1 MTDEIAQYKLDLD
14 NDGDFDFNSFFRDK
28 EKFFDVLSQNNNQNA
43 ININNNNN
51 NNNNNSI
58 KANKH
63 KNRKIDPS
71 KSKET
76 CQPNTSNAADSVVDP
91 AELYE
96 LVDRLE
102 ESDID
107 LTDHFNKSNSK
118 RKILSNNNLKSK
130 KLFHKNKSAEIGV
143 LNTDEQAAAAA
154 APVMNQPRTTKEKR
168 SKSKYDDKKGMH
180 LIDDSLENINL
191 IDTKVDCS
199 LANDSIKTIFDS
211 ENEEIPLV
219 GTSSKK
225 SSSYHKK
232 KSSHSSITLLN
243 QKIKNQSTPPL
254 KTANSSNNQQLASA
268 VSTTNP
274 TAAVTAV
281 STAFTSNSVD
291 IVPRHVG
298 EENEG
303 FNETNF

>member
-14 NDGDFDFNSFFRDK
+14 NDGDFDFNYFFRDK
-28 EKFFDVLSQNNNQNA
+28 EKFFDILAQNNNTNA
-43 ININNNNN
+43 FNI

-58 KANKH
+58 KPTKQKENK
-63 KNRKIDPS
+63 KDLS

-76 CQPNTSNAADSVVDP
+76 RQPSTSTTTAAVIDP
-91 AELYE
+91 VEAYE
-96 LVDRLE
+96 LPDRLD
-102 ESDID
+102 ESDVD
-107 LTDHFNKSNSK
+107 FTDHFNKSNSK
-118 RKILSNNNLKSK
+118 KKILNNNVKSK
-130 KLFHKNKSAEIGV
+130 KLFQKNKTTEIGI
-143 LNTDEQAAAAA
+143 LNTDDPA
-154 APVMNQPRTTKEKR
+154 APVMNLPRTSKEKR
-168 SKSKYDDKKGMH
+168 SKSKYDDKKGTH

-254 KTANSSNNQQLASA
+254 KTANSGNNQSA
-268 VSTTNP
+268 
-274 TAAVTAV
+274 TAV
-281 STAFTSNSVD
+281 STANNTVAAMSTTSTASANSAD
-291 IVPRHVG
+291 IIPRHVG